1 VRVVVLA
8 SGRGSNLEAIIARQ
22 VNYKVVGVV
31 SDVPD
36 AKALSVA
43 SQSGIPSKS
52 INGKE
57 LKKDALTRPLIDAVN
72 TYSPDWVVLAGFL
85 RIVRA
90 EFIQTFGGKVINIHP
105 SLLPKY
111 PGIDTHEKVL
121 AAGEVIHGCTVHLVD
136 EGVDTGQTIAQ
147 AIVPVLKDDSLYT
160 LSDRVL
166 DIEHQIFPWVLNGIG
181 SGDITILGSKVTFT
195 TNYRAEG
202 KKLGF
207 VLPHGDRI

>member
-1 VRVVVLA
+1 MRVVVLA
-8 SGRGSNLEAIIARQ
+8 SGRGSNLEAIISRQ
-22 VNYKVVGVV
+22 INYQVVGVV

-43 SQSGIPSKS
+43 SQAGIPSKS
-52 INGKE
+52 INGKA
-57 LKKDALTRPLIDAVN
+57 LKKDALTLPLIEAVKSF
-72 TYSPDWVVLAGFL
+72 SPDWVVLAGFL
-85 RIVRA
+85 RIVRL
-90 EFIQTFGGKVINIHP
+90 EFIQAFESKVINIHP

-136 EGVDTGQTIAQ
+136 EGVDTGRTIAQ
-147 AIVPVLKDDSLYT
+147 AIVPVLKNDTLYS

-181 SGDITILGSKVTFT
+181 SGNINMSGNKVIFSES
-195 TNYRAEG
+195 YRAEG

-207 VLPHGDRI
+207 VLPHGDTV